1 MKKVY
6 MFILLILLI
15 TILINFNDQAVKADV
30 NDYTAFASINVTD
43 GKLLRDYSSEELKS
57 AYELVSDRKF
67 VGWRY
72 HFFQRNVQV
81 DFISNVVFSM
91 YNSGTTA
98 LKYKVQVSAENCVK
112 TSISCTGTIKY
123 DISGTIKNLKMV

>member
-43 GKLLRDYSSEELKS
+43 GKLLEIIQVKS
-57 AYELVSDRKF
+57 
-67 VGWRY
+67 
-72 HFFQRNVQV
+72 
-81 DFISNVVFSM
+81 
-91 YNSGTTA
+91 
-98 LKYKVQVSAENCVK
+98 
-112 TSISCTGTIKY
+112 
-123 DISGTIKNLKMV
+123 